1 MKRYVAKCSSTN
13 SISSV
18 EYFLFYFAIADV
30 LFFPYSHLLAITVS
44 QILVFIWFLLKQIT
58 RVKLSQYES
67 DVRRFGLFSTLVILC
82 TVTSFLFIPS
92 FHLQDGYRENIM
104 RAIQMISSFGYLFFF
119 SYVMR
124 KIKFRWDIVL
134 FIFVIY
140 SSIWAV
146 IYAFDFPTYLS
157 LKRFFNPYDSF
168 LGFLSDLE
176 NYDYRFSFIWTDP
189 NNIAYAICGVL
200 IMLVT
205 WKQYNLLSEALIT
218 ICALLVCIL
227 CRSTGGWLSFAY
239 SIIILG
245 VVQQK
250 KSYNLSPMTRFVRGA
265 LAIIVILA
273 SVYVVLKYVLP
284 QQAID
289 QSVNRLT
296 SKGDDISRITIWR
309 RLFEDKVDL
318 LPMYLVYGSGYQVYV
333 DGFPYNVHNGHFL
346 LILAYGMIAY
356 IAYILLL
363 FRKPKNVSWLGYAFL
378 VPFILAIT
386 INTFIGEAK
395 AVGLMMFLIA
405 IMRTQTGY
413 LSTNWKTHK

>member
-1 MKRYVAKCSSTN
+1 MKRYVAKGSSTN
-13 SISSV
+13 SISTI

-30 LFFPYSHLLAITVS
+30 LFLPYSHLLAITLS

-146 IYAFDFPTYLS
+146 IYVFDFPTYLS

-218 ICALLVCIL
+218 ICALLICIL

-250 KSYNLSPMTRFVRGA
+250 KSYNLSPMTRFVRGT

-273 SVYVVLKYVLP
+273 SMYVVLKYVLP

-309 RLFEDKVDL
+309 RLFEDKADL

-413 LSTNWKTHK
+413 LSTNWKNHK